1 MSKLN
6 NFHYAISLAQT
17 LYDIEGDDDDLEEIG
32 LVAYNFIG
40 NKNTRL
46 YRASLDINCQD
57 GSVQLPC
64 NVDIIEAVTY
74 CGPEDWGYTSNT
86 KGFGDIQSLYTE
98 NYIESRKA
106 FLDPFYVSGKF
117 VKYKRVGD
125 TLYVNK
131 GLGRINI
138 LYHGILLDEEGLPE
152 INDKE
157 AIAIAEYIAYTY
169 KYKEAIRTNNQNV
182 LKMAQEL
189 KRQWLLHCQAAR
201 VPEYVSQEE
210 MDKILNVQ
218 ASWGR
223 KFYNKSYKPTM

>member
-1 MSKLN
+1 MGRN

-86 KGFGDIQSLYTE
+86 KEFGDIQSLYTE

-106 FLDPFYVSGKF
+106 FLDPF
-117 VKYKRVGD
+117 
-125 TLYVNK
+125 YVNK